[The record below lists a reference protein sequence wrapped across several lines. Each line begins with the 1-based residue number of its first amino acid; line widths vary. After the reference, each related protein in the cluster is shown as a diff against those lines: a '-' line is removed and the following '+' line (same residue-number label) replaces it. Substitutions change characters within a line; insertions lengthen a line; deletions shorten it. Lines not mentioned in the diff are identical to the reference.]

1 MAALCIL
8 RLPQIRPLKILRC
21 FSSSASVEDL
31 SPALE
36 SSPTLF
42 LENNK
47 WKPFI
52 KKKVVMRVG
61 YVGSDY
67 RGLQMQ
73 RDEHELSSARRYNL
87 FRFVH
92 THADK
97 AVCVHMSG
105 EREMQQTSY
114 YLLVISPKT
123 LSLKISSKFEEV
135 ILLPCIC
142 VFDAYRAVSASLKA
156 ASLGRLSP
164 LSLNSLP
171 LWMVSAVGKS
181 DNNKIPMTNF
191 YTNLLESDEPIKK
204 TSSLCL
210 LLGSGSRVWAGFGVG
225 VGLGL
230 GLGSSLG
237 LGARSS
243 KVRWDKGA
251 SRLRVGFWNLWTL
264 QGKST
269 ELVKIL
275 RKRRICIAYV
285 QETKWVG
292 SKVKDVDAISC
303 GTRVALGRG
312 VEEELWEI
320 LDKVVRGVSSTE
332 KPLLEGISLGIL
344 GLYQEGIWVVGSE
357 FELSEEGGAPYYL
370 SLFGGQDSDRLF
382 LLRKG
387 DRALCKNGK
396 VIPSENLS
404 TLMDLVVK
412 KGRKKRGVEDR
423 PRKCEV
429 GNGYD
434 EPKVRHDEAIL
445 NVDDEQLKK
454 GLNSSYDLE
463 RIMRDLSK
471 EELDQ
476 SVNLFH
482 IRFNMIDRVTKQVV
496 VNFGIDKYRDEVLCD
511 VLPLQSCHML
521 FGRPCLVDKDI
532 RYQVESDKY
541 LYLEDESTL
550 VPLTPYQESEDCKIM
565 RELREELKRE
575 ELEKEEK
582 ELT

>member
-1 MAALCIL
+1 MAALCI

-73 RDEHELSSARRYNL
+73 RDEHELSNSYIEHTPDMPLNL
-87 FRFVH
+87 RKPSFLE
-92 THADK
+92 
-97 AVCVHMSG
+97 G
-105 EREMQQTSY
+105 
-114 YLLVISPKT
+114 
-123 LSLKISSKFEEV
+123 
-135 ILLPCIC
+135 
-142 VFDAYRAVSASLKA
+142 
-156 ASLGRLSP
+156 
-164 LSLNSLP
+164 
-171 LWMVSAVGKS
+171 MVSAVGKS

-204 TSSLCL
+204 TFSLCL
-210 LLGSGSRVWAGFGVG
+210 LLGSVAVMVDGRLESCHRSGSGLGSGLGSRVWAGFGVG

-344 GLYQEGIWVVGSE
+344 GLYREGIWVVGSE
-357 FELSEEGGAPYYL
+357 FELPEEGGAPYYL

-404 TLMDLVVK
+404 TLMDLVIK

-476 SVNLFH
+476 SVNLFN
-482 IRFNMIDRVTKQVV
+482 IRFNMIDRVCSLIVDGRSSTNV
-496 VNFGIDKYRDEVLCD
+496 VNCTMVDRMKLPTQRHPKPCKLHWFIENDEV
-511 VLPLQSCHML
+511 
-521 FGRPCLVDKDI
+521 
-532 RYQVESDKY
+532 
-541 LYLEDESTL
+541 
-550 VPLTPYQESEDCKIM
+550 
-565 RELREELKRE
+565 
-575 ELEKEEK
+575 
-582 ELT
+582 